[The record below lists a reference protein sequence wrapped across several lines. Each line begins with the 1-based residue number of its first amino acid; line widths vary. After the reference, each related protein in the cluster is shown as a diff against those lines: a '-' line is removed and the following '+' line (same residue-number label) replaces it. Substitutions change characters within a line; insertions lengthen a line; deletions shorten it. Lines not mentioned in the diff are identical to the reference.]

1 MSVPDQA
8 LPQTSQVTGPIG
20 AGLRGGGDATDAQDS
35 GRARHPRITHAVS
48 PCVHD
53 ERRSPSIVLTRERT
67 RRPPGPQSDDHRR
80 SDSPCRTDRPH
91 ATTT

>member
-35 GRARHPRITHAVS
+35 GRASSTCHACSVTV
-48 PCVHD
+48 C
-53 ERRSPSIVLTRERT
+53 
-67 RRPPGPQSDDHRR
+67 
-80 SDSPCRTDRPH
+80 
-91 ATTT
+91 A